1 MIIEY
6 TSFSLLIVGVFFAIG
21 KYDYN
26 KSKKWLHSFLNTSV
40 EIIGNIYKNF

>member
-6 TSFSLLIVGVFFAIG
+6 TLFSLLIIGVFFAIG

-26 KSKKWLHSFLNTSV
+26 KSKK
-40 EIIGNIYKNF
+40 